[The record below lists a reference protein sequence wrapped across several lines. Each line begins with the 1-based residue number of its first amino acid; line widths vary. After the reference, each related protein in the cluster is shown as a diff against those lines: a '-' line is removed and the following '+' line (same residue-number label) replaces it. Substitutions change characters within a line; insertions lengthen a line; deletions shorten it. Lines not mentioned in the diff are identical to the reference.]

1 MGSSPMNYSAVQQ
14 QYCTG
19 LQTPD
24 LSLINSVDRSTQSI
38 EARTSIILVT
48 ENKNV
53 MYDSVV
59 KH

>member
-1 MGSSPMNYSAVQQ
+1 MGSSPMNYSTVQQ

-59 KH
+59 KR